1 MVKSISYPQISPILC
16 CLTDNNKLIFWDLG
30 TYSKIQVRHLPGNY
44 KYDLRQ
50 NLPLLLKNDG
60 NLKIVEFKE
69 LNVIEKIEFKACAIS
84 WPRKMMFLGMKGA
97 KLGSI
102 DIESFNILNQAIF
115 QGKKILIFLRNGGN
129 C

>member
-1 MVKSISYPQISPILC
+1 MVKSLSYPQISPILC

-30 TYSKIQVRHLPGNY
+30 TYSKIQIRHLPSNV

-69 LNVIEKIEFKACAIS
+69 LNVIEKIEFKVCCIS
-84 WPRKMMFLGMKGA
+84 WKRKMMFIGMKSA

-102 DIESFNILNQAIF
+102 DLESFNILNQTLF
-115 QGKKILIFLRNGGN
+115 PGKKLILKI
-129 C
+129 